1 VTIQTPVTAPT
12 EETVEAY
19 RAAVL
24 AYRRSF
30 KAEREKHGVKAMN
43 PNVPRHLAAQAVRN
57 LRPELTFE
65 QAYGLAYQA
74 TCWAAQAHWRWF
86 WKGVSEIAD

>member
-1 VTIQTPVTAPT
+1 M
-12 EETVEAY
+12 EAY

-30 KAEREKHGVKAMN
+30 RAEREKHGAKKMSPGIPDHV
-43 PNVPRHLAAQAVRN
+43 AAQAVRK
-57 LRPELTFE
+57 LRPELTYD
-65 QAYGLAYQA
+65 QAFALAFQA
-74 TCWAAQAHWRWF
+74 TSWAAQAHWKWF